1 MFLECVGTDSI
12 YLINIWLHFRLGLL
26 GNYKPQWL
34 LRNAQPGVKC
44 ERLLDP
50 ETYKRMPAAVREAVL

>member
-1 MFLECVGTDSI
+1 
-12 YLINIWLHFRLGLL
+12 LGLL
-26 GNYKPQWL
+26 GNYKSLWL
-34 LRNAQPGVKC
+34 LRNAQPGIKC